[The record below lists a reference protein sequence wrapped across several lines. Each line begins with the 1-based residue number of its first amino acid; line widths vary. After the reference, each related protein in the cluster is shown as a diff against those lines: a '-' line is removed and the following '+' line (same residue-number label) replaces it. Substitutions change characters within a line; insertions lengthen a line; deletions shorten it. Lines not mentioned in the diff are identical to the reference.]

1 MREFRDKVAVV
12 TGAGSGIGRA
22 LARRFA
28 REGCKVVLADIAPDP
43 LADARRQIEGAGA
56 TTLAVEVD
64 VASQDSVDA
73 LAAATLSRFG
83 RVDIVCNNAGVG
95 VPRGGGMYVWDTSL
109 AEYDWVMKANVW
121 GIIHGCRAF
130 VPILL
135 DQGGEGHIVNTVS
148 VAGLLARGTTH
159 VYMMSKHAAL
169 SVSESL
175 AAQLRVLDSGVG
187 VSILCPGFVDT
198 GLSTSDRVGTPAV
211 RALAGSETE
220 THADMRAHF
229 ERSIGRGVAPEAVA
243 EAALDA
249 IRTGRTYVLTHPE
262 YNGLIQSRTGN
273 IVDQGTLEEY
283 EREYAAFAKRQGG
296 AQGEPTPPP
305 ARDA

>member
-1 MREFRDKVAVV
+1 MQEFTDKVAVV

-22 LARRFA
+22 LARRVA
-28 REGCKVVLADIAPDP
+28 REGCKVVLADIAPDA
-43 LADARRQIEGAGA
+43 LADAEAEIAGSGA
-56 TTLAVEVD
+56 TTLAVHVD
-64 VASQDSVDA
+64 VTDQASVDA
-73 LAAATLSRFG
+73 LASAAVARFG

-135 DQGGEGHIVNTVS
+135 EQGGEGHIVNTVS

-175 AAQLRVLDSGVG
+175 AAQLRDMDSEIG

-198 GLSTSDRVGTPAV
+198 GLSVSDRVSPAAV
-211 RALAGSETE
+211 QALAASETDV
-220 THADMRAHF
+220 HAEMRAHF
-229 ERSIGRGVAPEAVA
+229 ERSIGRGITPEEVAD
-243 EAALDA
+243 AALESV
-249 IRTGRTYVLTHPE
+249 RSGRMYVLTHPE
-262 YNGLIQSRTGN
+262 YNGLLLSRVNG
-273 IVDQGTLEEY
+273 IVKHGTLEEY
-283 EREYAAFAKRQGG
+283 DKEYAEFAKMQG
-296 AQGEPTPPP
+296 
-305 ARDA
+305 ARADAEADAKDDA